1 MANAAARLVGEK
13 VLPGSTLRA
22 HTGSHS
28 EPQHAVSHSRPHP
41 SALAPTFPL
50 KPSASIGKSVTEAY
64 TALQTAARQLLT
76 LSSWVLSVDSH
87 REPHLWWTTRTGRAM
102 IPGPNKRSRRALIL
116 ANGLEGDA

>member
-76 LSSWVLSVDSH
+76 LGSWVLSVDSH
-87 REPHLWWTTRTGRAM
+87 ARA
-102 IPGPNKRSRRALIL
+102 PSLVDDANGPSDDSRPNKRSRRALIP
-116 ANGLEGDA
+116 G